1 MNTTVM
7 LTLACD
13 PHTEKPGSEGRKPSV
28 MHNQSEKIC
37 EETIL
42 FTCLDKKNSIVG
54 NTLPWYLKDG
64 FSTTWHNTG
73 VSLAEE
79 ICMHLRN
86 VRTVHSM
93 LGNK

>member
-37 EETIL
+37 EETIHFFL
-42 FTCLDKKNSIVG
+42 FEQKKLN
-54 NTLPWYLKDG
+54 
-64 FSTTWHNTG
+64 
-73 VSLAEE
+73 
-79 ICMHLRN
+79 CR
-86 VRTVHSM
+86 
-93 LGNK
+93 